1 MWRWFNGYSATAWKT
16 FLYFFIYP
24 IIHTFAALSK
34 SKMKNK
40 SWVPY
45 GAALLSMIFWSFS
58 FVWVKVVYEAYG
70 PLTTVLFRL
79 LISSGLMLV
88 FTILSRKLQK
98 MQPGD
103 LKFFLLLAFFEPFL
117 YFMGESYGLK
127 YVSSTVAS
135 VIVATIPLFSPI
147 AAWYFY
153 KEKLSKTNLYGL
165 IITFFGVSLVVLDT
179 SFNFIASPL
188 GISLEFMAVMG
199 AIGYTSVLKGMSHRY
214 NTFTIITYQ
223 NLIGAVFFLPFWLG
237 FEMKDFIQVP
247 FHAEAFWAI
256 IKLAIFAS
264 TFAFILFTYSMR
276 NLGIN
281 KSNIFINVIPV
292 FVAVIAYVVLGDQLN
307 FHQMIGIAIVIS
319 GLFLAQINWKR
330 KINGSSPIYQ
340 A

>member
-1 MWRWFNGYSATAWKT
+1 
-16 FLYFFIYP
+16 
-24 IIHTFAALSK
+24 
-34 SKMKNK
+34 MKNK
-40 SWVPY
+40 SWVPF

-79 LISSGLMLV
+79 LISSGLLLI
-88 FTILSRKLQK
+88 FTVASRKLQK
-98 MQPGD
+98 MQEGD
-103 LKFFLLLAFFEPFL
+103 LKFFILLAFFEPFL

-153 KEKLSKTNLYGL
+153 KERLSRTNLYGL
-165 IITFFGVSLVVLDT
+165 FITFLGVSLVVLDT
-179 SFNFIASPL
+179 SFNFTASPL
-188 GISLEFMAVMG
+188 GVSLEFLAVMG
-199 AIGYTSVLKGMSHRY
+199 AIGYASVLKGISHRY

-247 FHAEAFWAI
+247 FDVKAFWAI

-264 TFAFILFTYSMR
+264 TFAFILFTYSVR
-276 NLGIN
+276 NIGIN

-292 FVAVIAYVVLGDQLN
+292 FVAIIAYIVLGDQLN

-330 KINGSSPIYQ
+330 KRKVPPPIYQ

>member
-1 MWRWFNGYSATAWKT
+1 
-16 FLYFFIYP
+16 
-24 IIHTFAALSK
+24 
-34 SKMKNK
+34 MKNK
-40 SWVPY
+40 SWVPV
-45 GAALLSMIFWSFS
+45 GAAILSMIFWSFS
-58 FVWVKVVYEAYG
+58 FVWIKIVYEAYG

-98 MQPGD
+98 VQPGD
-103 LKFFLLLAFFEPFL
+103 LKMFVLLAFFEPFL

-153 KEKLSKTNLYGL
+153 KEKLSRTNLFGL
-165 IITFFGVSLVVLDT
+165 VITFFGVSLVVLDT

-188 GISLEFMAVMG
+188 GVALEFFAVFG
-199 AIGYTSVLKGMSHRY
+199 AIGYASVLKGISHRY

-223 NLIGAVFFLPFWLG
+223 NLIGAVFFLPFWLI
-237 FEMKDFIQVP
+237 FEMNDFTQVA
-247 FHAEAFWAI
+247 FNAKAFWAI

-264 TFAFILFTYSMR
+264 TFAFILFTYSVR
-276 NLGIN
+276 NMGIN
-281 KSNIFINVIPV
+281 KSNTFINVIPIC
-292 FVAVIAYVVLGDQLN
+292 VAVFAYLILGDQLN

-330 KINGSSPIYQ
+330 KRKVPPPIYQ

>member
-1 MWRWFNGYSATAWKT
+1 
-16 FLYFFIYP
+16 
-24 IIHTFAALSK
+24 
-34 SKMKNK
+34 MKNK
-40 SWVPY
+40 SWVPF

-79 LISSGLMLV
+79 LISSGLLLA
-88 FTILSRKLQK
+88 FTVATRLQK

-103 LKFFLLLAFFEPFL
+103 LKLFILLAFFEPFL

-135 VIVATIPLFSPI
+135 VIVATIPLFSPV

-153 KEKLSKTNLYGL
+153 KEKLSRTNLFGL
-165 IITFFGVSLVVLDT
+165 VITFFGVSLVVLDT
-179 SFNFIASPL
+179 SFNFTASPL
-188 GISLEFMAVMG
+188 GVSLEFLAVAG
-199 AIGYTSVLKGMSHRY
+199 AIGYASVLKGISHRY

-223 NLIGAVFFLPFWLG
+223 NLLGALFFLPFWLS
-237 FEMKDFIQVP
+237 FEMNDFTQVP
-247 FHAEAFWAI
+247 FNAEAFWAI

-264 TFAFILFTYSMR
+264 TFAFILFTYSVR
-276 NLGIN
+276 NIGIN

-292 FVAVIAYVVLGDQLN
+292 FVAVIAYLVLGDQLN
-307 FHQMIGIAIVIS
+307 FHQMVGIAIVIS

-330 KINGSSPIYQ
+330 KRNGSNPIYQ

>member
-1 MWRWFNGYSATAWKT
+1 
-16 FLYFFIYP
+16 
-24 IIHTFAALSK
+24 
-34 SKMKNK
+34 MKNK
-40 SWVPY
+40 SWLPF

-79 LISSGLMLV
+79 LISSGLMLI

-98 MQPGD
+98 IQTGD
-103 LKFFLLLAFFEPFL
+103 LKLFLLMAFFEPFL

-135 VIVATIPLFSPI
+135 VIVATIPLFSPV

-153 KEKLSKTNLYGL
+153 KEKLSRTNLYGL
-165 IITFFGVSLVVLDT
+165 IITFLGVSLVVLDT
-179 SFNFIASPL
+179 SFNFNASPL
-188 GISLEFMAVMG
+188 GVSLEFLAVAG
-199 AIGYTSVLKGMSHRY
+199 AIGYASVLKGISHRY

-223 NLIGAVFFLPFWLG
+223 NLIGAFFFLPFWLG
-237 FEMKDFIQVP
+237 FEMKDFTQVP

-264 TFAFILFTYSMR
+264 TFAFMLFTYSVR
-276 NLGIN
+276 NIGIN

-292 FVAVIAYVVLGDQLN
+292 FVAVIAYIVLGDQLN
-307 FHQMIGIAIVIS
+307 FHQMVGIAIVIS

-330 KINGSSPIYQ
+330 KKNGSNPIYQ

>member
-1 MWRWFNGYSATAWKT
+1 
-16 FLYFFIYP
+16 
-24 IIHTFAALSK
+24 
-34 SKMKNK
+34 MKNK
-40 SWVPY
+40 SWVPV
-45 GAALLSMIFWSFS
+45 GAAILSMIFWSFS
-58 FVWVKVVYEAYG
+58 FVWIKIVYEAYG

-98 MQPGD
+98 ILPGD
-103 LKFFLLLAFFEPFL
+103 FKMFVLLAFFEPFL

-153 KEKLSKTNLYGL
+153 KEKLSRTNLFGL
-165 IITFFGVSLVVLDT
+165 VITFFGVSLVVLDT
-179 SFNFIASPL
+179 SFNFTASPL
-188 GISLEFMAVMG
+188 GIALEFFAVFG
-199 AIGYTSVLKGMSHRY
+199 AIGYASVLKGISHRY

-223 NLIGAVFFLPFWLG
+223 NLIGAVFFLPFWLI
-237 FEMKDFIQVP
+237 FEMNDFTQVA
-247 FHAEAFWAI
+247 FNAKAFWAI

-264 TFAFILFTYSMR
+264 TFAFILFTYSVR
-276 NLGIN
+276 NMGIN
-281 KSNIFINVIPV
+281 KSNTFINVIPIC
-292 FVAVIAYVVLGDQLN
+292 VAVFAYLILGDQLN

-330 KINGSSPIYQ
+330 KRKVPPPIYQ

>member
-1 MWRWFNGYSATAWKT
+1 
-16 FLYFFIYP
+16 
-24 IIHTFAALSK
+24 
-34 SKMKNK
+34 MKNK
-40 SWVPY
+40 SWVPV
-45 GAALLSMIFWSFS
+45 GAAILSMIFWSFS
-58 FVWVKVVYEAYG
+58 FVWIKIVYEAYG

-79 LISSGLMLV
+79 LMSSGLMLV

-98 MQPGD
+98 VQPGD
-103 LKFFLLLAFFEPFL
+103 LKMFVLLAFFEPFL

-153 KEKLSKTNLYGL
+153 KEKLSRTNLFGL
-165 IITFFGVSLVVLDT
+165 VITFFGVSLVVLDT
-179 SFNFIASPL
+179 SFNFTASPL
-188 GISLEFMAVMG
+188 GVALEFFAVFG
-199 AIGYTSVLKGMSHRY
+199 AIGYASVLKGISHRY

-223 NLIGAVFFLPFWLG
+223 NLIGAVFFLPFWLI
-237 FEMKDFIQVP
+237 FEMNDFTQVT
-247 FHAEAFWAI
+247 FNAKAFWAI

-264 TFAFILFTYSMR
+264 TFAFILFTYSVR
-276 NLGIN
+276 NMGIN
-281 KSNIFINVIPV
+281 KSNTFINVIPIC
-292 FVAVIAYVVLGDQLN
+292 VAVFAYLILGDQLN

-330 KINGSSPIYQ
+330 KRKVPPPIYQ

>member
-1 MWRWFNGYSATAWKT
+1 
-16 FLYFFIYP
+16 
-24 IIHTFAALSK
+24 
-34 SKMKNK
+34 MKNK

-45 GAALLSMIFWSFS
+45 GAALLSMVFWSFS

-79 LISSGLMLV
+79 LISTGLLLV
-88 FTILSRKLQK
+88 FTVLSRKLQK

-103 LKFFLLLAFFEPFL
+103 LKLFLLLAFFEPFL

-153 KEKLSKTNLYGL
+153 KEKLSRTNLYGL
-165 IITFFGVSLVVLDT
+165 FITFLGVSLVVLDT
-179 SFNFIASPL
+179 SFNFTASPL
-188 GISLEFMAVMG
+188 GVSLEFLAVMG
-199 AIGYTSVLKGMSHRY
+199 AIGYASVLKGISHRY
-214 NTFTIITYQ
+214 NTYTIITYQ
-223 NLIGAVFFLPFWLG
+223 NLIGAVYFLPFWVG
-237 FEMKDFIQVP
+237 FEMNDFTQVP

-264 TFAFILFTYSMR
+264 TFAFILFTYSVR

-307 FHQMIGIAIVIS
+307 FHQMVGIAIVIS

-330 KINGSSPIYQ
+330 KKHGSSPLFQ

>member
-1 MWRWFNGYSATAWKT
+1 
-16 FLYFFIYP
+16 
-24 IIHTFAALSK
+24 
-34 SKMKNK
+34 MKNK

-58 FVWVKVVYEAYG
+58 FVWVKIVYEAYG

-79 LISSGLMLV
+79 LISTGLLLA

-98 MQPGD
+98 IQPGD
-103 LKFFLLLAFFEPFL
+103 LKLFILLAFFEPFL
-117 YFMGESYGLK
+117 YFMGESYGLL

-153 KEKLSKTNLYGL
+153 KEKLSRTNLYGL
-165 IITFFGVSLVVLDT
+165 FITFLGVSLVVLDS
-179 SFNFIASPL
+179 SFNFTASPL
-188 GISLEFMAVMG
+188 GVSLEFLAVLG
-199 AIGYTSVLKGMSHRY
+199 AIGYASILKGISHRY

-223 NLIGAVFFLPFWLG
+223 NLIGAFFFLPFWLG
-237 FEMKDFIQVP
+237 FEFRDFTSIP
-247 FHAEAFWAI
+247 FHAQAFWAI
-256 IKLAIFAS
+256 VKLAIFAS
-264 TFAFILFTYSMR
+264 TFAFILFTYSVR

-292 FVAVIAYVVLGDQLN
+292 FVAVIAFIVLGDQLN
-307 FHQMIGIAIVIS
+307 FHQMVGIAIVIS

-330 KINGSSPIYQ
+330 KKNGSAPIYQ

>member
-1 MWRWFNGYSATAWKT
+1 
-16 FLYFFIYP
+16 
-24 IIHTFAALSK
+24 
-34 SKMKNK
+34 MKNK
-40 SWVPY
+40 SWVPF

-98 MQPGD
+98 IQPGD
-103 LKFFLLLAFFEPFL
+103 LKLFLLLAFFEPFL

-135 VIVATIPLFSPI
+135 VIVATIPLFSPV

-153 KEKLSKTNLYGL
+153 KEKLSRTNLYGL
-165 IITFFGVSLVVLDT
+165 IITFLGVSLVVLDT
-179 SFNFIASPL
+179 SFNFTASPL
-188 GISLEFMAVMG
+188 GVSLEFLAVMG
-199 AIGYTSVLKGMSHRY
+199 AIGYASVLKGISHRY

-223 NLIGAVFFLPFWLG
+223 NLIGAAFFLPFWLG
-237 FEMKDFIQVP
+237 FEMNDFTQIP
-247 FHAEAFWAI
+247 FDAKAFWAI

-264 TFAFILFTYSMR
+264 TFAFMLFTYSVR
-276 NLGIN
+276 NIGIN

-292 FVAVIAYVVLGDQLN
+292 FVAVIAYLVLGDQLN
-307 FHQMIGIAIVIS
+307 FHQMVGIAIVIS
-319 GLFLAQINWKR
+319 GLFLSQINWKR
-330 KINGSSPIYQ
+330 KKNGPNPIYQ

>member
-1 MWRWFNGYSATAWKT
+1 
-16 FLYFFIYP
+16 
-24 IIHTFAALSK
+24 
-34 SKMKNK
+34 MKNK
-40 SWVPY
+40 SWVPV

-58 FVWVKVVYEAYG
+58 FVWIKIVYEAYG
-70 PLTTVLFRL
+70 PLTTILFRL
-79 LISSGLMLV
+79 LISSGLMLL

-98 MQPGD
+98 IQPGD

-135 VIVATIPLFSPI
+135 VIVATIPLFSPV

-153 KEKLSKTNLYGL
+153 KEKLSRTNLYGL
-165 IITFFGVSLVVLDT
+165 VITFFGVSLVVLDT
-179 SFNFIASPL
+179 SFNFTASPL
-188 GISLEFMAVMG
+188 GISLEFLAVAG
-199 AIGYTSVLKGMSHRY
+199 AIGYTGVLKGISHRY

-223 NLIGAVFFLPFWLG
+223 NLIGAVFFLPFWFI
-237 FEMKDFIQVP
+237 FEMNDFIHVP
-247 FHAEAFWAI
+247 FHAKAFWAI

-264 TFAFILFTYSMR
+264 TFAFILFTYSIR
-276 NLGIN
+276 NMGIN
-281 KSNIFINVIPV
+281 KSNIFINVVPI
-292 FVAVIAYVVLGDQLN
+292 FVAVFAFFILGDQLN

-330 KINGSSPIYQ
+330 KRKGTPPIYQ

>member
-1 MWRWFNGYSATAWKT
+1 
-16 FLYFFIYP
+16 
-24 IIHTFAALSK
+24 
-34 SKMKNK
+34 MKNK

-45 GAALLSMIFWSFS
+45 GAALLSMVFWSFS

-79 LISSGLMLV
+79 LISTGLLLV
-88 FTILSRKLQK
+88 FTVLSRKLQK

-103 LKFFLLLAFFEPFL
+103 LKLFLLLAFFEPFL

-153 KEKLSKTNLYGL
+153 KEKLSRTNLYGL
-165 IITFFGVSLVVLDT
+165 LITFLGVSLVVLDT
-179 SFNFIASPL
+179 SFNFTASPL
-188 GISLEFMAVMG
+188 GVSLEFLAVMG
-199 AIGYTSVLKGMSHRY
+199 AIGYASVLKGISHRY

-223 NLIGAVFFLPFWLG
+223 NLIGAVYFLPFWMG
-237 FEMKDFIQVP
+237 FEMNDFTQVP
-247 FHAEAFWAI
+247 FHAKAFWAI

-264 TFAFILFTYSMR
+264 TFAFILFTYSVR

-307 FHQMIGIAIVIS
+307 FHQMVGIAIVIS

-330 KINGSSPIYQ
+330 KKHGSSPLFQ

>member
-1 MWRWFNGYSATAWKT
+1 
-16 FLYFFIYP
+16 
-24 IIHTFAALSK
+24 
-34 SKMKNK
+34 MKNK
-40 SWVPY
+40 TWIPY

-79 LISSGLMLV
+79 LISSGLLLV
-88 FTILSRKLQK
+88 FTVLTRKLQRIK
-98 MQPGD
+98 SGD
-103 LKFFLLLAFFEPFL
+103 LKYFVLLAFFEPFL

-147 AAWYFY
+147 VAWYFY
-153 KEKLSKTNLYGL
+153 KEKLSRTNLFGL
-165 IITFFGVSLVVLDT
+165 VITFLGVSLVVLDT
-179 SFNFIASPL
+179 SFNFTASPL
-188 GISLEFMAVMG
+188 GVALEFFAVFG
-199 AIGYTSVLKGMSHRY
+199 AVGYSSVLKGISHRY

-223 NLIGAVFFLPFWLG
+223 NLIGAVFFLPLWLG
-237 FEMKDFIQVP
+237 FEMNDFSHIP
-247 FHAEAFWAI
+247 FNAKAFWAI

-264 TFAFILFTYSMR
+264 TFAFILFTYSIR
-276 NLGIN
+276 NIGIN

-292 FVAVIAYVVLGDQLN
+292 FVAVFAFFILGDQLN

-330 KINGSSPIYQ
+330 MRKATPTIYQ